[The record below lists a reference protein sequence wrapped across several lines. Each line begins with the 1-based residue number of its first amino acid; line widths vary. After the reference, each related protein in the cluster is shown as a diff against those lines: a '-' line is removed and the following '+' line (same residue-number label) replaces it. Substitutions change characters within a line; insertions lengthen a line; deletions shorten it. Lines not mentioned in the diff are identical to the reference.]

1 MQAVKDRTGTNGA
14 HSLLMARVILRTA
27 PLLAAYATFWK
38 FPWKLEMLAKLMI
51 LRLKSGFDADSNQY
65 LLNSVAIT
73 MLAVV
78 FRRMIRS
85 VAAIGNSIVGPFA

>member
-1 MQAVKDRTGTNGA
+1 
-14 HSLLMARVILRTA
+14 
-27 PLLAAYATFWK
+27 
-38 FPWKLEMLAKLMI
+38 MLAKLMI